1 MPTLRIDHAKCTE
14 CRMCY
19 VACEEI
25 GLNAVYIDLEPRHR
39 FEIDVH
45 TCTYPGCVV
54 CLMYCP
60 AAGSI
65 VEVETG
71 RSLVPPPPDLWR
83 DQSRRWLRDTIPRPR
98 EER

>member
-1 MPTLRIDHAKCTE
+1 MAVLRIDHDKCTE

-25 GLNAVYIDLEPRHR
+25 GINAVYIDLTPQHR
-39 FEIDVH
+39 FEIDDQ
-45 TCTYPGCVV
+45 CTYPGCVV

-60 AAGSI
+60 APDSI
-65 VEVETG
+65 VETKTG

-83 DQSRRWLRDTIPRPR
+83 DPRKLWPR
-98 EER
+98 ERIPLPQERR